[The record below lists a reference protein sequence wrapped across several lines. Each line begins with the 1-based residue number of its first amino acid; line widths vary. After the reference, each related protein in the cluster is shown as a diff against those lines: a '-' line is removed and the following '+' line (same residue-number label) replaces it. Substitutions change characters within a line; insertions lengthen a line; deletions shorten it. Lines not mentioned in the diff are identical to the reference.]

1 LVDII
6 FHSATI
12 GLVILIS
19 PYGINFVY
27 KIISLM
33 RNIPQ
38 GKKYFMGKFITEE
51 GLKKI
56 KDELE
61 NRKVTI
67 RQSIANAIKEAKE
80 QGDLSENAEYSE
92 AKRQQAE
99 NEARIAEL
107 EFMLKESTVVKYDKT
122 SGGVQMGSKVK
133 VKFDGSEME
142 FQIVGSNEAN
152 PSEMKISNESP
163 MGKAFMG
170 HSKGDKVEV
179 DTPVGKMKYE
189 ILDVK

>member
-1 LVDII
+1 MD
-6 FHSATI
+6 
-12 GLVILIS
+12 
-19 PYGINFVY
+19 N
-27 KIISLM
+27 
-33 RNIPQ
+33 Q
-38 GKKYFMGKFITEE
+38 YFSKE
-51 GLKKI
+51 GLEKLKN
-56 KDELE
+56 ELE
-61 NRKVTI
+61 ERLSVL
-67 RQSIANAIKEAKE
+67 RPEIALRIKEAKE

-107 EFMLKESTVVKYDKT
+107 EFMLKESTVVKYDKN

-170 HSKGDKVEV
+170 HAKGDKVEV

>member
-1 LVDII
+1 M
-6 FHSATI
+6 
-12 GLVILIS
+12 
-19 PYGINFVY
+19 P
-27 KIISLM
+27 
-33 RNIPQ
+33 
-38 GKKYFMGKFITEE
+38 KFITEE

-61 NRKVTI
+61 NRKTAE
-67 RQSIANAIKEAKE
+67 RQRIADAIKEAKE

-107 EFMLKESTVVKYDKT
+107 EFLLKESTVVAFNKSSET
-122 SGGVQMGSKVK
+122 VQMGSKVK
-133 VKFDGSEME
+133 VKFNGAKME

-163 MGKAFMG
+163 MGKGFMG
-170 HSKGDKVEV
+170 KRKDDTVEI
-179 DTPVGKMKYE
+179 DTPGGRMKYK

>member
-1 LVDII
+1 M
-6 FHSATI
+6 TK
-12 GLVILIS
+12 
-19 PYGINFVY
+19 FV
-27 KIISLM
+27 
-33 RNIPQ
+33 
-38 GKKYFMGKFITEE
+38 TEE

-61 NRKVTI
+61 NRKTAE
-67 RQSIANAIKEAKE
+67 RQRIADAIKEAKE

-107 EFMLKESTVVKYDKT
+107 EFLLKESQVVAFNKSMET
-122 SGGVQMGSKVK
+122 VQMGSKVT
-133 VKFDGSEME
+133 VKFNGSEME
-142 FQIVGSNEAN
+142 FQIVGSNEAS

-163 MGKAFMG
+163 MGKGFMG
-170 HSKGDKVEV
+170 RKKGDEVEI
-179 DTPVGKMKYE
+179 DTPGGKVKYK